1 MKSPRCFIAIA
12 ILDHLRLRRWI
23 SSVLAIFVCPFL
35 STRSTIADAIV
46 LHGQAEPVIGRILTQ
61 TEQSIRIETEGP
73 SGSPSVVEIPVEKIL
88 LVLPAED
95 PKVLEKLEPGRWA
108 DYRDVADDLAARKQ
122 DPDAITTAM
131 RLLLIVAYHGEGQQR
146 EGALSSLIGLAR
158 NPQEQ
163 RKLEAIAVRYG
174 NRPAPA
180 PDAPRILITTQGP
193 SDAERNE
200 LLAAVRAIRRGKAE
214 DARRRLAASNLNAAY
229 EKLGAPLPWSRLES
243 YARNRPTTPNALSEL
258 ASLEAILLGAL
269 STTPR
274 NVPSQDREVWEQIT
288 RGSLPAWHDV
298 DWFDVLSFDPR
309 DCLFREGK
317 WRRP

>member
-1 MKSPRCFIAIA
+1 MKSPRCFIPLAIRH
-12 ILDHLRLRRWI
+12 HLRPLRRVSGI
-23 SSVLAIFVCPFL
+23 LAFVACPFL
-35 STRSTIADAIV
+35 STGSTSADAIV
-46 LHGQAEPVIGRILTQ
+46 LQGQAEPVIGRILTQ
-61 TEQSIRIETEGP
+61 TEQSIRIETQGP
-73 SGSPSVVEIPVEKIL
+73 SGSSSVVEIPVEKIL

-146 EGALSSLIGLAR
+146 EGALSSLIALAR

-180 PDAPRILITTQGP
+180 TDAPRTLITTQGP

-200 LLAAVRAIRRGKAE
+200 LLAAVRAIRRGEAD
-214 DARRRLAASNLNAAY
+214 DARRRLASSSLNAAY

-243 YARNRPTTPNALSEL
+243 YARNRPTSPNALSEL
-258 ASLEAILLGAL
+258 ASLEANLLGAFPTR
-269 STTPR
+269 SR
-274 NVPSQDREVWEQIT
+274 NAPSEDREVWEQIT
-288 RGSLPAWHDV
+288 RGSLPAWHEV